1 MSAVWA
7 VAMKDLLI
15 LVRDRFGLFWVA
27 VFPLLMA
34 LFFGSIFGSSGSGAR
49 GLRIGF
55 IGTGDS
61 TSVAKFRAALDKA
74 DAVTLDDMP
83 LDSARSLVARGKKT
97 AFVHFIDT
105 ASGGMG
111 FFGPGKPAIEIGIDP
126 ARKTEAGYLE
136 GLVNQ
141 AYFSLVADQMARP
154 NDMRSMIQEQLGQL
168 DSTTI
173 ESDPE
178 RERVGR
184 LLENLD
190 VFLASVD
197 TAQAQGDSTGMGAQS
212 PFAQPNIKVEQITVA
227 QAAPKSSWEI
237 TFPQSLQWALIG
249 VAAAFAVGLVV
260 ERRNGTLLRL
270 RLAPISRFQILAGK
284 GLACF
289 IAAVSASALLLGIGI
304 LVFGVRVTSW
314 PGLLLSVACAAYC
327 FVGLMMFI
335 SVLGRTEQA
344 VAGAG
349 WAILLVMSMTGGGM
363 VPLFMM
369 PSWMFKLGSIS
380 AVKWSVLAMEG
391 AIWRGFSPA
400 DMMLPLGVLVGIG
413 TAGLA
418 VGTFILAR
426 SD

>member
-1 MSAVWA
+1 MSAIWA
-7 VAMKDLLI
+7 MALKDLVI
-15 LVRDRFGLFWVA
+15 LLRDRFGLFWVA

-34 LFFGSIFGSSGSGAR
+34 LFFGSIFGSDSSDTR

-61 TSVAKFRAALDKA
+61 ASAAGFRAALEKSE
-74 DAVTLDDMP
+74 AVTLADMT
-83 LDSARSLVARGKKT
+83 LDSARSLVARGKQT
-97 AFVHFIDT
+97 AFVHFVDT
-105 ASGGMG
+105 SNSGVG
-111 FFGPGKPAIEIGIDP
+111 FFGPNKPSIEIGIDP

-141 AYFSLVADQMARP
+141 AYFSVLADAMARP
-154 NDMRSMIQEQLGQL
+154 ADMRPMVREQLDRL
-168 DSTTI
+168 DSEGG
-173 ESDPE
+173 ESGAN
-178 RERVGR
+178 RAQRR
-184 LLENLD
+184 ALFENLD
-190 VFLASVD
+190 AFLASVD
-197 TAQAQGDSTGMGAQS
+197 TVQASGDTAGTSAQS
-212 PFAQPNIKVEQITVA
+212 PFARPDIKVEQITVA
-227 QAAPKSSWEI
+227 QASPKSSWEI

-249 VAAAFAVGLVV
+249 VAASFAVGLVV
-260 ERRNGTLLRL
+260 ERRNGTFLRL

-289 IAAVSASALLLGIGI
+289 IAAVSASVMLLAIGI

-314 PGLLLSVACAAYC
+314 PGLLVSVAVAAYC

-369 PSWMFKLGSIS
+369 PTWMYNLGSIS

-391 AIWRGFSPA
+391 AIWRGFTPA
-400 DMMLPLGVLVGIG
+400 DMLLPLGVLAGMG

-418 VGTFILAR
+418 VGTIILAR

>member
-1 MSAVWA
+1 MSAIWA
-7 VAMKDLLI
+7 MARKDLLI
-15 LVRDRFGLFWVA
+15 LLRDRFGLFWVA

-34 LFFGSIFGSSGSGAR
+34 LFFGSIFGSSSSGAR
-49 GLRIGF
+49 GLRIAF
-55 IGTGDS
+55 IGSGDS
-61 TSVAKFRAALDKA
+61 TSVAKFRTALDTSA
-74 DAVTLDDMP
+74 SVVLEDMS
-83 LDSARSLVARGKKT
+83 LDSARGLVARGKKT
-97 AFVHFIDT
+97 AYVHFSDT
-105 ASGGMG
+105 SGSGMN
-111 FFGPGKPAIEIGIDP
+111 FFGETKPTIEIGIDP

-141 AYFSLVADQMARP
+141 AYFSLVADQMSQP
-154 NDMRSMIQEQLGQL
+154 GDMRPMVQEQIARL
-168 DSTTI
+168 DSAQVDMGTDRNQLR
-173 ESDPE
+173 S
-178 RERVGR
+178 
-184 LLENLD
+184 LLSNLD

-197 TAQAQGDSTGMGAQS
+197 TLQTSGDSSTVQDRS
-212 PFAQPNIKVEQITVA
+212 PFAKPDIKVQQITVA
-227 QAAPKSSWEI
+227 EAAPKSSWEI

-260 ERRNGTLLRL
+260 ERRNGTFLRL
-270 RLAPISRFQILAGK
+270 RLAPISRLQILAGK

-289 IAAVSASALLLGIGI
+289 VAAVSASILLLGVGI

-314 PGLLLSVACAAYC
+314 PGLLISVACAAYC

-369 PSWMFKLGSIS
+369 PTWMYKLGSIS

-391 AIWRGFSPA
+391 AIWRGFAPA
-400 DMMLPLGVLVGIG
+400 DMMLPLGVLVGMG

-418 VGTFILAR
+418 VGTFILSR